1 MKIINWIVIVFVFLF
16 LIEER
21 KWVRYECNG
30 CLGVGGD
37 REEGGGNYIGRWY
50 REGLFR
56 FYG

>member
-21 KWVRYECNG
+21 KWVGYECNG

-37 REEGGGNYIGRWY
+37 REEGGGYYIG
-50 REGLFR
+50 
-56 FYG
+56 